1 MALISVPY
9 RHQLNFTFDGL
20 TEATNAIERL
30 RTLHGRLT
38 QAVLPAGESDSMR
51 QAASKAREEYFAAL
65 ANDLNTADARAP
77 IFDLVRAANTAL
89 DKGGFFAGDRD
100 AVLAVLKDFDA
111 VFDVL
116 EDRDAEPTER
126 AVAWAQSEGR
136 EIAPELLARQGLSD
150 AEIDALVAERTQA
163 KKQRNFAR
171 ADQIRN
177 ELAEKGVLI
186 EDSKDGVRWKRK

>member
-1 MALISVPY
+1 
-9 RHQLNFTFDGL
+9 LNFTFDGL
-20 TEATNAIERL
+20 VEATNAIERL
-30 RTLHGRLT
+30 RTFHERLT
-38 QAVLPAGESDSMR
+38 KATLPEGSSEAM
-51 QAASKAREEYFAAL
+51 QAAAEKSRATYFAAL

-77 IFDLVRAANTAL
+77 IFDLVRSANTAL
-89 DKGGFFAGDRD
+89 DKGEFLAGDRE

-111 VFDVL
+111 VFDVI
-116 EDRDAEPTER
+116 EDHDNEPTAH
-126 AVAWAQSEGR
+126 AVAWAQQEGR

-150 AEIDALVAERTQA
+150 EEIDILVAERTQA